1 MNNNT
6 ELVDLIGDVE
16 FVYVGIG
23 SVPWTDSID
32 MYTDR
37 TNQLVPVFVRDQI
50 KYHKS
55 VSILHFDPNFL
66 RNGNMEFTDTYIK
79 KTFPEIDRREPN
91 YWCMPNLEIRIIPE
105 RFEHE
110 ESNFLEQLGHQLMG
124 RGAQLVV
131 QEFTGTELIPYFKQV
146 FARAANP
153 AFFKKSILYDITYG
167 NECGCGTDMSK
178 WKPLYDNYGN
188 FVNLALFTEDELEEQ
203 LHGLPNELI
212 LPLLIRKYRDSISLH
227 HVNYRRRVQGLDVM
241 HKTILYDNTVTPDT
255 IMGIIQKDLTFA
267 VRMLRKLGLVSDEEL
282 GQFTSIMAT
291 YKDHDMYS
299 WLSLVMGFRFI
310 RHL

>member
-1 MNNNT
+1 MT
-6 ELVDLIGDVE
+6 ELLDLIGDVE

-23 SVPWTDSID
+23 SVPWTDILD

-66 RNGNMEFTDTYIK
+66 RNGNMEFTNMYIQ
-79 KTFPEIDRREPN
+79 KTFPEIDRREPY

-105 RFEHE
+105 RYEHE
-110 ESNFLEQLGHQLMG
+110 ESNFLERLGKQLMG

-131 QEFTGTELIPYFKQV
+131 QEFTGNELIPHFKQV

-188 FVNLALFTEDELEEQ
+188 FVNLSLFTEDEVDTHLSV
-203 LHGLPNELI
+203 LPNELI
-212 LPLLIRKYRDSISLH
+212 IPFLVRKYRDSIAFH
-227 HVNYRRRVQGLDVM
+227 HVNYRRRVQDLDVM
-241 HKTILYDNTVTPDT
+241 HKTTLYDNTVAPDI
-255 IMGIIQKDLTFA
+255 IMGFIQKDLKFA
-267 VRMLRKLGLVSDEEL
+267 VSMLKKLGLVSDEEL
-282 GQFTSIMAT
+282 GEFTATMAL
-291 YKDHDMYS
+291 YKDHDMYK
-299 WLSLVMGFRFI
+299 WLSLVTGFRFI
-310 RHL
+310 RNL